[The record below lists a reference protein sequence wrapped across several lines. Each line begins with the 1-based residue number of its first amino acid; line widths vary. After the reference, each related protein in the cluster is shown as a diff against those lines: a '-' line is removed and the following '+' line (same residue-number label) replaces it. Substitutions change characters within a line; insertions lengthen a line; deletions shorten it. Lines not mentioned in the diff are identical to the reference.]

1 MPSESKWSRRRS
13 LLLVTALILG
23 VTGSI
28 LVVLPRPAQAVAAS
42 AFQDGVSTS
51 IPSGS
56 PALIDSFAT
65 ALPDATNLVLAFVQI
80 DSAGADRQILA
91 GNLEVRRGTLTTD
104 PLVAENEFQMD
115 MQRQASAPTGTFAF
129 LLGLDTAPGANP
141 TYGLFAGGSGPGLSA
156 EAKFLILNDVPN
168 SDFVDGG
175 SVNLGTG
182 EVTLTTLATSLPDQP
197 SVVVAA
203 VQLDQTG
210 GSSADISSGN
220 LRLKRGA
227 TVLASNQYQIITE
240 PGANDGDGNFLLLI
254 ARDPTPGANPTYT
267 VAADPNND
275 NQVNG
280 EAKILAFSGLNSSFV
295 DTGATTVGTSRTIIG
310 STATT
315 FPAGDDVLIGAFQ
328 MDTLSGQDEPWA
340 ANSIDVARAPNLNR
354 VTNEFPIFV
363 QPSGSAYDNSYVG
376 LLNAVTTASSN
387 PTYEGAGQAA
397 FANTFDLELKLIAV
411 HIKGTVVGCEALTVV
426 TSDPAGELWFN
437 ETVEPDG
444 IPFTTQVNV
453 SASFQAAA
461 TAALNVT
468 NDGTG
473 TCDITIRLMSNP
485 GTGRALKFNATNSAP
500 WPNDVSKEVPLDPSS
515 VVACNSVPSG
525 GTCDIWLW
533 VDYENALSGQSVPN
547 VRVQSL

>member
-1 MPSESKWSRRRS
+1 A
-13 LLLVTALILG
+13 LVLG
-23 VTGSI
+23 VTGSF
-28 LVVLPRPAQAVAAS
+28 LVVLPRPVQAVAES
-42 AFQDGVSTS
+42 AFQDGVSVS

-65 ALPDATNLVLAFVQI
+65 TLPVAANVVLVFVQI
-80 DSAGADRQILA
+80 DPAGADRQILA

-104 PLVAENEFQMD
+104 PLIAENEFQMD
-115 MQRQASAPTGTFAF
+115 LQRQASAPTGTFAF

-182 EVTLTTLATSLPDQP
+182 EVTLTTFATSLPDQP

-203 VQLDQTG
+203 VQMDQTG
-210 GSSADISSGN
+210 GSSADIGPGN

-227 TVLASNQYQIITE
+227 TVLASNQYEIITE

-254 ARDPTPGANPTYT
+254 ARDATPGASPTYT
-267 VAADPNND
+267 VTADPTND
-275 NQVNG
+275 NQANG
-280 EAKILAFSGLNSSFV
+280 EAKILAFSGLSSSFV
-295 DTGATTVGTSRTIIG
+295 DTAAVPVTTARTIIG
-310 STATT
+310 STATP
-315 FPAGDDVLIGAFQ
+315 FPAGEDVLIGAFQ

-340 ANSIDVARAPNLNR
+340 TSSIDVARAPNLNR
-354 VTNEFPIFV
+354 ATNQFPIFV

-376 LLNAVTTASSN
+376 LLNGVTTASSN
-387 PTYEGAGQAA
+387 PTYEGAAQAA
-397 FANTFDLELKLIAV
+397 FANTFDMELKLVAV
-411 HIKGTVVGCEALTVV
+411 HIKDAAVGCEALTVV
-426 TSDPAGELWFN
+426 TSDPAGQLWFN

-444 IPFTTQVNV
+444 IPFTTQINV
-453 SASFQAAA
+453 SASFQDAA
-461 TAALNVT
+461 TPALNVT

-473 TCDITIRLMSNP
+473 TCDITIRLMTDP
-485 GTGRALKFNATNSAP
+485 GTGRSLKFNGTNNAP
-500 WPNDVSKEVPLDPSS
+500 WPDDASKEVPLDPSS
-515 VVACNSVPSG
+515 VVACSSIPSG
-525 GTCDIWLW
+525 GACDLWLW
-533 VDYENALSGQSVPN
+533 VDFENALGGQSVPN